1 MSVQAVS
8 KRLALLGSGFGTV
21 CFRGLNCLLLSV
33 SGRLRCLVLSVSG
46 RLRCLV
52 LSVSGRL
59 RCLVLS
65 VSGRL
70 RCLVLSVSGRLRC
83 LVLSVSGR
91 QRRLVLSVS
100 GGNGQL
106 AVSRWTTGQV
116 GNCKNAVLQDG
127 TVATSSPICLQ
138 TGMGTNLCGVYRRA
152 VTTVAAQPSPV
163 TVG

>member
-21 CFRGLNCLLLSV
+21 CFRGLNRLLLSV

-52 LSVSGRL
+52 LSISGRL
-59 RCLVLS
+59 RC
-65 VSGRL
+65 
-70 RCLVLSVSGRLRC
+70 
-83 LVLSVSGR
+83 
-91 QRRLVLSVS
+91 LVLSVS

-106 AVSRWTTGQV
+106 AVSRWTTSQV

>member
-52 LSVSGRL
+52 LSVSGR
-59 RCLVLS
+59 
-65 VSGRL
+65 
-70 RCLVLSVSGRLRC
+70 
-83 LVLSVSGR
+83 

-116 GNCKNAVLQDG
+116 GNCKKTLVSKTALSLLVAPSAFRQAWARTSAVVFIGEL
-127 TVATSSPICLQ
+127 
-138 TGMGTNLCGVYRRA
+138 
-152 VTTVAAQPSPV
+152 
-163 TVG
+163 